1 MVDYPSEALAVN
13 LSSKTL
19 RGIIPLLALRP
30 GEGHTLTELARF
42 AGVDTKSVWQTLHQ
56 LQADGAL
63 LASEYGRKTYSINP
77 RYEFYAEIRPI
88 AFRLLGVP
96 QALDDSDAGAALVVL
111 FGSVLREVYR
121 RESDIDLLVVARDE
135 PAVQTTLAGVSER
148 LGKRV
153 TAVVYTPG
161 QFVERWNSDDSFIAD
176 VFAGPHAVLGGSLE
190 RLGLGAVA

>member
-1 MVDYPSEALAVN
+1 MN

-56 LQADGAL
+56 LQSEGAL
-63 LASEYGRKTYSINP
+63 LTSEYGRKTYSIDP

-88 AFRLLGVP
+88 SFRLLGVP
-96 QALDDSDAGAALVVL
+96 QALDEAHAGVELVVL
-111 FGSVLREVYR
+111 FGSVLGEAYR
-121 RESDIDLLVVARDE
+121 RESDIDLLVVARE
-135 PAVQTTLAGVSER
+135 EAAVQKTLASVSER
-148 LGKRV
+148 LGKRIA
-153 TAVVYTPG
+153 AVAYTPD
-161 QFVERWNSDDSFIAD
+161 QFVERWNGDDSLIAGI
-176 VFAGPHAVLGGSLE
+176 FAGPHAVVGGSLE